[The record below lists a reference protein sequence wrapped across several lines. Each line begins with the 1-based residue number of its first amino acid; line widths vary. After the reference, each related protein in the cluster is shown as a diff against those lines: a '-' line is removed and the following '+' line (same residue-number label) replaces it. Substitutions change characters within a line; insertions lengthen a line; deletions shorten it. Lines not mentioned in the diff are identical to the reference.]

1 MKDFNVGIIG
11 TGLIA
16 SVMAETLN
24 GLKDKNVKNY
34 AVASRTLA
42 KAETFADKY
51 GIEKA
56 YGSYIELIQDKD
68 IDLIYIAVPHS
79 EHYRVAKLCIE
90 NKKNVLCEKP
100 FTVNADETKDLLAL
114 AKENKVLI
122 TEAIWTRYMPSRK
135 LINDVI
141 ASGII
146 GQVHS
151 IQANLGYPLKD
162 VKRMISPELAGGALL
177 DVGVYTV
184 NFALMV
190 FGNDLKDIFAKAVM
204 SDKGVDLTDS
214 ITLTWNDGKMAVLH
228 ASMMTPTD
236 RSGFIYGEKGY
247 ICVTNINNPEA
258 IKVYDIEHNL
268 IKEVE
273 IPKQVTGY
281 EYEVLSSQKAINQ
294 NELECE
300 EMPHKETIFVMEILD
315 KIRNQWN
322 MKYPFEK

>member
-1 MKDFNVGIIG
+1 MSII
-11 TGLIA
+11 
-16 SVMAETLN
+16 
-24 GLKDKNVKNY
+24 
-34 AVASRTLA
+34 
-42 KAETFADKY
+42 
-51 GIEKA
+51 
-56 YGSYIELIQDKD
+56 
-68 IDLIYIAVPHS
+68 
-79 EHYRVAKLCIE
+79 AKLCIE

-100 FTVNADETKDLLAL
+100 FTVNAEETKDLLAL
-114 AKENKVLI
+114 AKENNVLI

-190 FGNDLKDIFAKAVM
+190 FGNDIKDIFAKAVM

-214 ITLTWNDGKMAVLH
+214 ITITWNDGKMAVLH

-236 RSGFIYGEKGY
+236 RCGFIYGEKGY

-258 IKVYDIEHNL
+258 IKIYDVEHNL

-281 EYEVLSSQKAINQ
+281 EYEVLVCAKAIDK

-300 EMPHKETIFVMEILD
+300 AMPHKETIFVMEILD

>member
-1 MKDFNVGIIG
+1 MKQMKVGIVG

-16 SVMAETLN
+16 SLMAKTLN
-24 GLKDKNVKNY
+24 GLNDENIKNY
-34 AVASRTLA
+34 AVASRTLT
-42 KAETFADKY
+42 KARAFADEYK
-51 GIEKA
+51 IEKA
-56 YGSYIELIQDKD
+56 YGSYMELIQDKD
-68 IDLIYIAVPHS
+68 IDLVYIAVPHN
-79 EHYRVAKLCIE
+79 EHYRIAKLCIE

-100 FTVNADETKDLLAL
+100 FTVNAEETKDLLAL
-114 AKENKVLI
+114 AKENNVLI

-190 FGNDLKDIFAKAVM
+190 FGNDIKDIFAKAVM

-214 ITLTWNDGKMAVLH
+214 ITITWNDGKMAVLH

-236 RSGFIYGEKGY
+236 RCGFIYGEKGY

-258 IKVYDIEHNL
+258 IKIYDVEHNL

-281 EYEVLSSQKAINQ
+281 EYEVLACAKAIDK

-300 EMPHKETIFVMEILD
+300 AMPHKETIFVMEILD

>member
-1 MKDFNVGIIG
+1 M
-11 TGLIA
+11 
-16 SVMAETLN
+16 
-24 GLKDKNVKNY
+24 
-34 AVASRTLA
+34 
-42 KAETFADKY
+42 
-51 GIEKA
+51 
-56 YGSYIELIQDKD
+56 ELIQDED
-68 IDLIYIAVPHS
+68 IDLVYIAVPHN
-79 EHYRVAKLCIE
+79 EHYRIAKLCIE

-100 FTVNADETKDLLAL
+100 FTVNAEETKDLLAL
-114 AKENKVLI
+114 AKENNVLI

-190 FGNDLKDIFAKAVM
+190 FGNDIKDIFAKAVM

-214 ITLTWNDGKMAVLH
+214 ITVTWNDGKMAVLH

-236 RSGFIYGEKGY
+236 RCGFIYGEKGY

-258 IKVYDIEHNL
+258 IKIYNVEHNL

-281 EYEVLSSQKAINQ
+281 EYEVLACAKAIDK

-300 EMPHKETIFVMEILD
+300 AMPHKETIFVMEILD

>member
-1 MKDFNVGIIG
+1 MKQMKVGIVG

-16 SVMAETLN
+16 SLMAKTLN
-24 GLKDKNVKNY
+24 GLNDENM
-34 AVASRTLA
+34 
-42 KAETFADKY
+42 
-51 GIEKA
+51 
-56 YGSYIELIQDKD
+56 ELIQDKD
-68 IDLIYIAVPHS
+68 IDLVYIAVPHN
-79 EHYRVAKLCIE
+79 EHYRIAKLCIE

-100 FTVNADETKDLLAL
+100 FTVNAEETKDLLAL
-114 AKENKVLI
+114 AKENNVLI

-177 DVGVYTV
+177 GVYTV

-190 FGNDLKDIFAKAVM
+190 FGNDIKDIFAKAVM
-204 SDKGVDLTDS
+204 SDKGIDLTDS
-214 ITLTWNDGKMAVLH
+214 ITITWNDGKMAVLH

-236 RSGFIYGEKGY
+236 RCGFIYGEKGY

-258 IKVYDIEHNL
+258 IKIYDVEHNL

-281 EYEVLSSQKAINQ
+281 EYEVLACAKAIDK

-300 EMPHKETIFVMEILD
+300 AMPHKETIFVMEILD